1 MVLSGSQMS
10 ELTFKT
16 QIRNSLYYGQYEYA
30 GRFYLENSSCLRN
43 LDLEQVQSRIRYR
56 KYNQLPSQADFDI
69 ENILDLRERLTH
81 NWAQPNKR
89 ISNYDDMYLYTN
101 NLLQLQN
108 IMSAQYLTKKSI
120 SRAQV
125 SLPSNVILLKNPKHQ
140 YRTYFKEKWLEINH
154 GVALAKFL
162 LSRRDCYGYTP
173 GFEYHLTRYNKMPT
187 GNIGRLCLRSHYF
200 VDHDSPGDAL
210 MLSMICPGIVR
221 KTLPIQTK

>member
-1 MVLSGSQMS
+1 MS

-43 LDLEQVQSRIRYR
+43 LDLEQVQSRIRMR

-81 NWAQPNKR
+81 NFQQPNKR
-89 ISNYDDMYLYTN
+89 ISNYDHMYLYTN

-120 SRAQV
+120 SCAQV
-125 SLPSNVILLKNPKHQ
+125 SLPSNVVLLKNPKHQ

-162 LSRRDCYGYTP
+162 LSRQDCYGYTP
-173 GFEYHLTRYNKMPT
+173 GFKYHLTQYNKITRYNKMPASYV
-187 GNIGRLCLRSHYF
+187 RRFCLRSHYF

-210 MLSMICPGIVR
+210 MLAMICPGIVR